1 MKEKLVRDLI
11 PAIIEEQ
18 GKVCNYRYTAS
29 KQEYL
34 GLLADKAGEEALEL
48 AEAGTLAEAIEE
60 AGDLYEVFT
69 QLLESRGVGIEEA
82 KAAAIKKA
90 NSRGGFR
97 SGVVLQTLV
106 EE

>member
-1 MKEKLVRDLI
+1 M
-11 PAIIEEQ
+11 
-18 GKVCNYRYTAS
+18 CNYRYTAS

-69 QLLESRGVGIEEA
+69 RLLESRGVTIEEA

-90 NSRGGFR
+90 NSRGGFLQ
-97 SGVVLQTLV
+97 GVVLQTLV
-106 EE
+106 